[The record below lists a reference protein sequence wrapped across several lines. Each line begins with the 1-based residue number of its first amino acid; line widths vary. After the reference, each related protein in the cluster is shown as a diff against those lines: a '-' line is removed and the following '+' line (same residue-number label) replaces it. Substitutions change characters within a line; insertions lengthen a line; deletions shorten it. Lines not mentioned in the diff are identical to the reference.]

1 MFTIENIHFA
11 IPTDITPK
19 VKITVA
25 KQGENVIQ
33 KERFHQ
39 ETWKEKNH
47 RGKVT
52 VGTIVASKS
61 SLTTNVS
68 LKQVPL

>member
-1 MFTIENIHFA
+1 MFTIEKIHFA

-33 KERFHQ
+33 KEKFPSGNM
-39 ETWKEKNH
+39 EGKESQ
-47 RGKVT
+47 GKDYS
-52 VGTIVASKS
+52 G
-61 SLTTNVS
+61 N
-68 LKQVPL
+68 QRCF

>member
-1 MFTIENIHFA
+1 MFTIENTHFA

-33 KERFHQ
+33 KERFPSGDMEGNSSQ
-39 ETWKEKNH
+39 
-47 RGKVT
+47 GKDYL
-52 VGTIVASKS
+52 GNS
-61 SLTTNVS
+61 
-68 LKQVPL
+68 